1 MAKYIVSRIGQTI
14 IVIILV
20 TLLTFILINI
30 APGDPASVMLAKR
43 ADEATIAKVRT
54 ELGLDR
60 PYSVQYLSFLK
71 GLLKGDLGKSFFQKK
86 PVLDIVLHAM
96 KVTLRLGAVALIVS
110 VGVGLINGTLAA
122 VFRGKWVGRVLM
134 FLAMIGVSVP
144 TFWIAVILQLVL
156 GLHLRLLPIS
166 GQAVSGWMI
175 MPVICLGLSHGAS
188 AARLVR
194 TNMIEALNQDY
205 VRTARSKGL
214 SEFVVVGKHVLKNA
228 GISIVTLVGMQL
240 RSMISGAMVVETVF
254 SLNGL
259 GNISYNA
266 VQARDIPLIQ
276 GCVIYTAIVYVLIN
290 LIIDLIYGVLDP
302 RVRLT

>member
-20 TLLTFILINI
+20 TLLTFVLINI

-71 GLLKGDLGKSFFQKK
+71 GLLQGDLGKSFFQKK

-122 VFRGKWVGRVLM
+122 VFRGTWVDRVLM

>member
-20 TLLTFILINI
+20 TLLTFVLINI

-71 GLLKGDLGKSFFQKK
+71 GLLQGDLGKSFFQKK

-122 VFRGKWVGRVLM
+122 VFRGTWVDRVLM

-194 TNMIEALNQDY
+194 TNMIEALNQKPDG
-205 VRTARSKGL
+205 TAREILANVRSAVDRFTGNDARSRHNHL
-214 SEFVVVGKHVLKNA
+214 R
-228 GISIVTLVGMQL
+228 QL
-240 RSMISGAMVVETVF
+240 YLRH
-254 SLNGL
+254 
-259 GNISYNA
+259 
-266 VQARDIPLIQ
+266 
-276 GCVIYTAIVYVLIN
+276 
-290 LIIDLIYGVLDP
+290 
-302 RVRLT
+302 

>member
-1 MAKYIVSRIGQTI
+1 MAKYIVSRIGQTA

-20 TLLTFILINI
+20 TLLTFVLINI
-30 APGDPASVMLAKR
+30 APGDPAVVMLQKR
-43 ADEATIAKVRT
+43 ADEATIARVRA

-71 GLLKGDLGKSFFQKK
+71 GLLHGDLGNSFFQKEA
-86 PVLDIVLHAM
+86 VLDIVLRAM
-96 KVTLRLGAVALIVS
+96 KVTLRLGAIALIVS
-110 VGVGLINGTLAA
+110 VGIGLLNGTLAA
-122 VFRGKWVGRVLM
+122 VFRGRWVDRALM
-134 FLAMIGVSVP
+134 FLAMIGVSAP
-144 TFWIAVILQLVL
+144 TFWIAVILQLML
-156 GLHLRLLPIS
+156 GLHLKLLPIS
-166 GQAVSGWMI
+166 GQSAPGWMI

-188 AARLVR
+188 SARLVR

-214 SEFVVVGKHVLKNA
+214 SEFTVVGKHVLKNA

-254 SLNGL
+254 GLRGL
-259 GNISYNA
+259 GSVSYNA

-290 LIIDLIYGVLDP
+290 LVIDLIYGVLDP